1 LDSPESLS
9 SWALILEG
17 RELLRIYRDLQVAKV
32 DRANNSVAHVLAQ
45 FSKAGFSGYLSFD
58 APDCVRELVSS
69 EMM

>member
-1 LDSPESLS
+1 VS
-9 SWALILEG
+9 
-17 RELLRIYRDLQVAKV
+17 KV

-45 FSKAGFSGYLSFD
+45 FGKAGFSGSLSHD